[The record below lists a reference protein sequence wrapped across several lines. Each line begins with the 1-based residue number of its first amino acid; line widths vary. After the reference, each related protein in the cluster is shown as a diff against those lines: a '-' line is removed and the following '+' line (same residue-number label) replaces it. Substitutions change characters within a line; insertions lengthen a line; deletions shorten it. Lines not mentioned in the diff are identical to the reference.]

1 VTTAAPPVVEQR
13 LPAYTA
19 AMSLPARHRL
29 ALVIFALTMAA
40 AACFGQSSVSFPTAV
55 NGFVRVSEEDLRRG
69 IPLQGEWELYWG
81 ALVSPESF
89 SGERGAGV
97 PRSLIQVPGAWN
109 NQGHAVEGAATYRL
123 VVELPRAGMQ
133 PMGLYLTGIATAYRL
148 FCNGTLVQENGRV
161 STSLDQV
168 RGSIAPQSAFLIAEG
183 RLEIVLQVANAEDV
197 IGGLTEAPLLG
208 YQSSIAPIGSRETLV
223 DAIIFAAVLIMGLYH
238 ILLSI
243 IHPAE
248 KASLYF
254 GILAVDLAIRGAL
267 TGTRIVH
274 QVAAGLGFHTLIAA
288 EFITVYVAAVAVY
301 LYFAYLFPQEKPR
314 FAQIPVIVVNAA
326 MILFVTLVPI
336 HLITTVHFYYE
347 LFLLAEGVL
356 ILVWL
361 IRCLAARR
369 DGALLMSVGFLLML
383 ASAGHDVYVDI
394 ADKTG
399 LFLTSYAMVVFVL
412 LQSVLIARRY
422 AASYFSARDHS
433 RKAEA
438 QAAAYGRFVPHE
450 FLSLLHKDSIE
461 SVNLGDQIEM
471 KLTVLFADIRSFT
484 TLSEDMTPV
493 ENFNFLN
500 SYLSRISPVVRR
512 NGGFID
518 KYLGDGIMALF
529 PGSPQDAVHA
539 GLELMET
546 VRIFNGHRA
555 NCGYRPIAIG
565 VGINMGT
572 LMLGTVGESSRM
584 EGTVISDAVN
594 LASRLEGLT
603 RLFGAQILVSSDLLA
618 ACPDAARLPHRYLGR
633 VRVKG
638 KLRAVTVYEIIDAP
652 YLVRMDTRE
661 IFEEALRNF
670 ERRSFKNAVAGFQT
684 VMGLD
689 PADEAARY
697 YLKRLAIKT

>member
-1 VTTAAPPVVEQR
+1 VAAADAPPV
-13 LPAYTA
+13 
-19 AMSLPARHRL
+19 
-29 ALVIFALTMAA
+29 
-40 AACFGQSSVSFPTAV
+40 AV
-55 NGFVRVSEEDLRRG
+55 NGAIRVSEQDLQRG
-69 IPLQGEWELYWG
+69 IALDGQWELYWG
-81 ALVSPESF
+81 VLLSPGSFSAERSAGVSRALV
-89 SGERGAGV
+89 
-97 PRSLIQVPGAWN
+97 QVPGAWN
-109 NQGHAVEGAATYRL
+109 TQGRAVEGAATYRL
-123 VVELPRAGMQ
+123 VVELPDSGVQ
-133 PMGLYLTGIATAYRL
+133 PVGLSLSGVATAYRL

-161 STSLDQV
+161 SPTLDEV
-168 RGSIAPQSAFLIAEG
+168 RGSYAPKSAYFSAQR

-197 IGGLTEAPLLG
+197 QGGLIEAPRLG
-208 YQSSIAPIGSRETLV
+208 YQSSIGPASSRETLV
-223 DAIIFAAVLIMGLYH
+223 DAIIFAAILIMGLYH
-238 ILLSI
+238 ILLAI

-267 TGTRIVH
+267 TGTRILH
-274 QVAAGLGFHTLIAA
+274 EVAGGVGFHTLIAA
-288 EFITVYVAAVAVY
+288 EFITVYIACVTIY
-301 LYFAYLFPQEKPR
+301 LYFARLFPQERPS
-314 FAQIPVIVVNAA
+314 FALIPVVVVNAA
-326 MILFVTLVPI
+326 MSLFVTLVPI
-336 HLITTVHFYYE
+336 SLITTVHFYYE
-347 LFLLAEGVL
+347 FFLMAEGIL

-361 IRCLAARR
+361 IRSLAARR
-369 DGALLMSVGFLLML
+369 DGALLMGVGFLVML
-383 ASAGHDVYVDI
+383 GSAGYDVYVDI
-394 ADKTG
+394 ANKTG
-399 LFLTSYAMVVFVL
+399 LFFTSYAMVLFVL
-412 LQSVLIARRY
+412 LQSALIARRY
-422 AASYFSARDHS
+422 AASYVSAREQS

-438 QAAAYGRFVPHE
+438 QAAAYGRFVPRE

-461 SVNLGDQIEM
+461 SVNLGDQVEM
-471 KLTVLFADIRSFT
+471 KLTVLFADIRAFT

-603 RLFGAQILVSSDLLA
+603 RVFGAGIIVSSDLLT
-618 ACPDAARLPHRYLGR
+618 ACPDAARLPHRYLGH

-638 KLRAVTVYEIIDAP
+638 KLRAVTVYEIIDSP
-652 YLVRMDTRE
+652 YLVRLDTRE
-661 IFEEALRNF
+661 IFEDALRDF
-670 ERRSFKNAVAGFQT
+670 ERRAFKKAAAGFET
-684 VMGLD
+684 VLGMD
-689 PADEAARY
+689 PADEAAHY
-697 YLKRLAIKT
+697 YLKRLGVEAGRKGAAAVS